1 MNRIALLYDSVI
13 LRDWGEDVT
22 WLLPSESYYG
32 GYFLGTDIV
41 CKDKILIKSG
51 PNNTHI
57 YQLKPIPDFYIALS
71 IAVKKKRAKIL
82 DVMRCSDFLLMSG
95 KALNILNE
103 IDDMQHQCYPV
114 DITLWDGSMLGGN
127 YHLVHPLRSIEWPD
141 YTGPDINSTNMDVKF
156 DARYV
161 RGMLASAELKDF
173 ISSQHLWLNNK
184 PSPYIYM
191 GEALISALIAGG
203 CSGVDLE
210 QMEKIK
216 KNSGA
221 LKYV

>member
-1 MNRIALLYDSVI
+1 MNRIALIYDSII
-13 LRDWGEDVT
+13 LRDWGGVSY
-22 WLLPSESYYG
+22 LLPSESYNG
-32 GYFLGTDIV
+32 GYFLGTDITL
-41 CKDKILIKSG
+41 KDEILIKSG
-51 PNNTHI
+51 PNHTHV
-57 YQLKPIPDFYIALS
+57 YQLNPIPDFYIAVS
-71 IAVKKKRAKIL
+71 IAIKKKRAKIL
-82 DVMRCSDFLLMSG
+82 DVMKYSNFLLMSE
-95 KALNILNE
+95 KALLILNE

-114 DITLWDGSMLGGN
+114 DITLWDGSIMEGN

-156 DARYV
+156 DALYV

-191 GEALISALIAGG
+191 GEALISALIAAG

-216 KNSGA
+216 KDSGA